1 MQRVDL
7 YAGCI
12 RRLHSFAF
20 NAKVSSQ
27 VYAIVSRLRYP
38 TLLPA
43 LKQLKFLSIHN
54 MPLENLNSLFLIK
67 SSTLADIQIGRIDS
81 TTEVLVASFL
91 QHVSSHA
98 QTLDL
103 KGRLTNVTFNIL
115 PKFLRLTMLFLEIQ
129 PMTPQIDFLGM
140 CSQIKTLEVLWLGIH
155 PEFKFTGTSTA
166 AVEFS
171 SLFSLIIAAPVNP
184 MIEILGIFR
193 SVQLPRLGSIR
204 LNFRPTEL
212 SLDPRLAP
220 CLEKC
225 VQIAQS
231 RASPLALM
239 LEGSITARWND
250 LVPLRELKKVAGLH
264 ILFEAL
270 SVTNNDI
277 QHFFGNGKWAM
288 LKKLIISYC
297 NTPLAP
303 DALSWNALGVIA
315 RNCPKLL
322 SLVISIR
329 VDTHSD
335 TIQALQ
341 NEIQQSYR
349 SESSVVSLAIHT
361 THHYDESH
369 TSLYGVVGA
378 AVVSRY
384 IDHCF
389 SRLKEIKLRDP
400 SNLDWCQG
408 VERMV
413 QNYQEIRNST

>member
-1 MQRVDL
+1 MKFPNLPSYPYASVRSPSLSAREQVLLNEDLLYLVFSFSHSHLDRWTYRRQTSPPLPPPKYALLPAALTCKAFFLPAIRVLWFESSILYLLRVIPVLVRRGKTFILNGVITEEHMQRVDL

-20 NAKVSSQ
+20 NVKVSSQ

-38 TLLPA
+38 SLVPA

-67 SSTLADIQIGRIDS
+67 SPTLADIQIGRIDS
-81 TTEVLVASFL
+81 TTEVVVASFL

-103 KGRLTNVTFNIL
+103 KGRLTSVTFNVL
-115 PKFLRLTMLFLEIQ
+115 PQFLRLKMLFLEIQ
-129 PMTPQIDFLGM
+129 PTTPQVDFLGM
-140 CSQIKTLEVLWLGIH
+140 CAQIKTLELLWLGIH
-155 PEFKFTGTSTA
+155 PEFQYTGTSTA

-184 MIEILGIFR
+184 MIDILGIFR
-193 SVQLPRLGSIR
+193 SVELPRLGSIR
-204 LNFRPTEL
+204 LNFRPTDL

-220 CLEKC
+220 CLERC

-250 LVPLRELKKVAGLH
+250 LIPLRELKKVAGLH

-277 QHFFGNGKWAM
+277 QHFFGNANG
-288 LKKLIISYC
+288 LC
-297 NTPLAP
+297 
-303 DALSWNALGVIA
+303 
-315 RNCPKLL
+315 
-322 SLVISIR
+322 
-329 VDTHSD
+329 
-335 TIQALQ
+335 
-341 NEIQQSYR
+341 
-349 SESSVVSLAIHT
+349 
-361 THHYDESH
+361 
-369 TSLYGVVGA
+369 
-378 AVVSRY
+378 
-384 IDHCF
+384 
-389 SRLKEIKLRDP
+389 
-400 SNLDWCQG
+400 
-408 VERMV
+408 
-413 QNYQEIRNST
+413 